1 MQIEGQVVNE
11 YPLNQ
16 PLSTIGRFPASDI
29 HIPSQR
35 VSRFHATIRWKTGA
49 WVIEDTESLNGLIC
63 QGQRIDQ
70 LALVHGDR
78 VYLDPTIVLQYL
90 ER

>member
-1 MQIEGQVVNE
+1 MAPGSDKFVLTNSWQGIAHQHVNNTAAAIESG
-11 YPLNQ
+11 NQ
-16 PLSTIGRFPASDI
+16 HRARGLLADFADQLSLTAAG
-29 HIPSQR
+29 
-35 VSRFHATIRWKTGA
+35 
-49 WVIEDTESLNGLIC
+49 C